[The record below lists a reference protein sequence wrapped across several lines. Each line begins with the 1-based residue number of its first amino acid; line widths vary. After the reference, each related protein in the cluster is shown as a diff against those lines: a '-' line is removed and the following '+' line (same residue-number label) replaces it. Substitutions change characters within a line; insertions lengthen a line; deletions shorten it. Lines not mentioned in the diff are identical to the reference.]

1 MKAVILAAGIG
12 SRLGNPFPKPLT
24 VLDNGSSIMGQQ
36 VDHLLNHL
44 TVDDIIVVVGFK
56 MELIIEHFP
65 DLTYVYNERFDSTNT
80 SKSLLKGLAKVRG
93 EDAIFLNGDVVF
105 DARVLDR
112 VVVSATSAMA
122 VNTARVAE
130 EEVKYLTA
138 ADGSISAVS
147 KVVEGGLGEA
157 VGVNLIKSADLDL
170 VREKLAAVGDN
181 DYFER
186 ALELAIDEGLRV
198 YPVDI
203 SDLDCVEVDFAEDLA
218 RANEFVRE

>member
-24 VLDNGSSIMGQQ
+24 VLDNGSSIMQQQ
-36 VDHLLNHL
+36 VSHLLNHL
-44 TVDDIIVVVGFK
+44 SIHDIIVVVGFK
-56 MELIIEHFP
+56 MELIVEEFP

-80 SKSLLKGLAKVRG
+80 SKSLLKGLSRVRG
-93 EDAIFLNGDVVF
+93 EDAVFLNGDVVF
-105 DARVLDR
+105 DPRVLSR
-112 VVVSATSAMA
+112 VLASPTSAMA

-157 VGVNLIKSADLDL
+157 VGVNFIKAADLDL
-170 VREKLAAVGDN
+170 VREKLEVVDDN

-186 ALELAIDEGLRV
+186 GLELAIAEGLRL

-203 SDLDCVEVDFAEDLA
+203 SDLDCIEVDFAEDLA